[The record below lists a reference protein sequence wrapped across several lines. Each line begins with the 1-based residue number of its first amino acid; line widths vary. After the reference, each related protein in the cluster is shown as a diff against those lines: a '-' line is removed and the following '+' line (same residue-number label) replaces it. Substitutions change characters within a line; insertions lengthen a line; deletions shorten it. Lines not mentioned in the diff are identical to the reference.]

1 MSDNPWFRLPPGPPY
16 VLEEDE
22 DAVRKFNAR
31 AGGAHRIQID
41 KLLPEPFVGDPA
53 APVLLLSNN
62 PGFGEGS
69 VLRRQPDFM
78 TRIRD
83 GMHLEFSN
91 YPFIYLDPDYS
102 ETNSGR
108 WWRQKLKCLLERF
121 GDTVVARSVCNV
133 VYFPYPSTRFR
144 HGGCEVESQKY
155 GFRLVHD
162 AVERGA
168 MIVLMRKGQLKHWR
182 IKVSNLDGYANLIP
196 LRNPQMPSVSPRN
209 CEVGDYDRIVAAI
222 EAAETKRSEA
232 SAVGSRQSAEPV
244 ATADR
249 RGV

>member
-16 VLEEDE
+16 VLAEDE

-62 PGFGEGS
+62 PGFGERS
-69 VLRRQPDFM
+69 VLRQQPDFM

-83 GMHLEFSN
+83 GIRLNFST
-91 YPFIYLDPDYS
+91 YPFIYLDPDYC

-108 WWRQKLKCLLERF
+108 WWRQKLRCLLERF

-133 VYFPYPSTRFR
+133 VYFPYPSTKFR
-144 HGGCEVESQKY
+144 HGRCEVPSQQY
-155 GFRLVHD
+155 SFRLVRD

-168 MIVLMRKGQLKHWR
+168 MMVHMRKGQLRRWR
-182 IKVSNLDGYANLIP
+182 DKVAELEGYDKLIL

-209 CEVGDYDRIVAAI
+209 CDVGDYDRIVAAI
-222 EAAETKRSEA
+222 EAAERS
-232 SAVGSRQSAEPV
+232 VPRRHRLGLVKTPNQSLQQ
-244 ATADR
+244 TA
-249 RGV
+249 GP